1 MPDRLSLDDLVR
13 QPLPGMDAPGRIE
26 FVPGEDA
33 ISYLQSADGS
43 LVRSLWRHDLTSG
56 ERRVL
61 ARPIAE
67 AEHEETLSRDEEL
80 RRQRQRTVD
89 LGVTDYAWASR
100 AERPTLLVPL
110 AGRLFVASGDEPL
123 HELGGITG
131 VQAARLSPDGRQIAY
146 VVAGDVW
153 ITSVEEG
160 SPTRRTRDAR
170 DGLFS
175 GLPEFIAA
183 EELDRSDGLWWSEDG
198 AFLAYARVD
207 ERGVPPFVIPHW
219 GEDPAEVEVHRYPF
233 AGKDNAR
240 VSLHVLAA
248 SGGKPAATGI
258 EVDGYL
264 ARVVAHPRGGW
275 LVAVLSRDQ
284 RSLSWSALAH
294 DGTARELW
302 VETSE
307 PWLNL
312 DDDTRVLDDGRILRS
327 TEASGFRHLELRD
340 GEGHHERRLT
350 KGEWQV
356 GAVVQVDPERGD
368 VLFVG
373 ARDGVLEQQLYSVSL
388 DGGEPTRLTDEPGW
402 HEVIA
407 SRDGGRWADT
417 WSTLERAPSVHVRS
431 RDGGPSISIHAP
443 SADSG
448 AIDLAPPEL
457 LELTAA
463 DGSTSLH
470 GALYR
475 PDPTWGPPPLVVSVY
490 GGPHSQRVVDAW
502 SLTVDLR
509 AQWLRKRG
517 IAVLVL
523 DNRGTSG
530 RGMAFEATLAG
541 RLGRVEVDD
550 QATAVR
556 DLVRSGEADPERI
569 GLYGWSYGGYMTLLC
584 MAREP
589 NLFRV
594 GVAGAPVVDWD
605 GYDTAYTERY
615 LGTPAGNPDGY
626 RDSSALSP
634 AGDLRGELLVVHGL
648 LDENVH
654 FRHTARLLARLGEL
668 GRSVD
673 LLLLAGER
681 HGPRGRSGLKLRERR
696 TLEFLCRHLGVDARV
711 S

>member
-13 QPLPGMDAPGRIE
+13 QPLPGMNAPGRIE

-33 ISYLQSADGS
+33 ISYLQSSDGS

-110 AGRLFVASGDEPL
+110 AGRLFVASGDERL
-123 HELGGITG
+123 HELAGISG
-131 VQAARLSPDGRQIAY
+131 VQAARLSPNGRQIAY

-160 SPTRRTRDAR
+160 SPARRTRDSR

-183 EELDRSDGLWWSEDG
+183 EELDRPDGLWWSEDG
-198 AFLAYARVD
+198 EFLAYARVD

-233 AGKDNAR
+233 AGKDNAQ

-264 ARVVAHPRGGW
+264 ARVVAHPTGGW

-284 RSLSWSALAH
+284 RSLRWSALAH

-312 DDDTRVLDDGRILRS
+312 DNDTRVLSDGRFLRS

-340 GEGHHERRLT
+340 GEGHHERTLT
-350 KGEWQV
+350 EGEWQV

-373 ARDGVLEQQLYSVSL
+373 G
-388 DGGEPTRLTDEPGW
+388 
-402 HEVIA
+402 
-407 SRDGGRWADT
+407 
-417 WSTLERAPSVHVRS
+417 
-431 RDGGPSISIHAP
+431 
-443 SADSG
+443 
-448 AIDLAPPEL
+448 
-457 LELTAA
+457 
-463 DGSTSLH
+463 
-470 GALYR
+470 
-475 PDPTWGPPPLVVSVY
+475 
-490 GGPHSQRVVDAW
+490 
-502 SLTVDLR
+502 
-509 AQWLRKRG
+509 
-517 IAVLVL
+517 
-523 DNRGTSG
+523 
-530 RGMAFEATLAG
+530 
-541 RLGRVEVDD
+541 
-550 QATAVR
+550 
-556 DLVRSGEADPERI
+556 
-569 GLYGWSYGGYMTLLC
+569 
-584 MAREP
+584 
-589 NLFRV
+589 
-594 GVAGAPVVDWD
+594 
-605 GYDTAYTERY
+605 
-615 LGTPAGNPDGY
+615 
-626 RDSSALSP
+626 RDSSSSSISTRSASTEANRFASPTSPDGTRLSP
-634 AGDLRGELLVVHGL
+634 AATGAAGSIPAQPWSVRRASTCEVGTE
-648 LDENVH
+648 
-654 FRHTARLLARLGEL
+654 AR
-668 GRSVD
+668 RS
-673 LLLLAGER
+673 AFT
-681 HGPRGRSGLKLRERR
+681 RR
-696 TLEFLCRHLGVDARV
+696 TPTRAASDWLPRSC
-711 S
+711 